1 MKKTILATLCTGVL
15 VSVSAM
21 PLISVHAD
29 EVTPKD
35 SIADFS
41 ITDKDPEHPTDPENG
56 TLTLKEVPSFNY
68 GVVEASSIYSGFTNR
83 TATTDGTLVISDTRL
98 GQSDWT
104 LTADMGEFANEKTS
118 LKGAALDLFATGT
131 LGEDIAGVIKD
142 NGDSTPLA
150 TGNGSHGKDE
160 FVISAENAKLSLGAN
175 PKADLANNDTFE
187 TTINWN
193 LSSTLPVAPT
203 A

>member
-1 MKKTILATLCTGVL
+1 MKKTILATLCTGIL
-15 VSVSAM
+15 VSLSAM
-21 PLISVHAD
+21 PLTTVHAD
-29 EVTPKD
+29 EVSPKD
-35 SIADFS
+35 STADFS
-41 ITDKDPEHPTDPENG
+41 ITDKDPENPTDPENG

-68 GVVEASSIYSGFTNR
+68 GVIEASSIYSGFINR
-83 TATTDGTLVISDTRL
+83 TATTDGALVISDTRL

-104 LTADMGEFANEKTS
+104 LTADMGKFANEKSS
-118 LKGAALDLFATGT
+118 LEGAALDLSANGT
-131 LGEDIAGVIKD
+131 LGEDLAGVIKD
-142 NGDSTPLA
+142 DNSPTELA

-175 PKADLANNDTFE
+175 PKADLANNDTFK

>member
-1 MKKTILATLCTGVL
+1 MKKTILATLCTGIL
-15 VSVSAM
+15 VSLSAM
-21 PLISVHAD
+21 PLTTVHAD
-29 EVTPKD
+29 EVSPKD
-35 SIADFS
+35 STADFS
-41 ITDKDPEHPTDPENG
+41 ITDKDPENPTDPENG

-68 GVVEASSIYSGFTNR
+68 GVIEASSIYSGFTNR

-98 GQSDWT
+98 GQSDWS
-104 LTADMGEFANEKTS
+104 LTADMGKFANEKSS
-118 LKGAALDLFATGT
+118 LEGAALDLSANGT
-131 LGEDIAGVIKD
+131 LGEDLAGVIKD
-142 NGDSTPLA
+142 DNSPTELA
-150 TGNGSHGKDE
+150 TGNGSHGKDK

>member
-1 MKKTILATLCTGVL
+1 MKKTILATLCTGIL

-21 PLISVHAD
+21 PLTSVHAD

-56 TLTLKEVPSFNY
+56 TLTLKQVPSFNY
-68 GVVEASSIYSGFTNR
+68 GILEASSIYSGFTNR
-83 TATTDGTLVISDTRL
+83 TATAEGTLTISDTRL
-98 GQSDWT
+98 GKSDWT
-104 LTADMGEFANEKTS
+104 LTADMGKFENEKTS
-118 LKGAALDLFATGT
+118 LEGAALELAATGT
-131 LGEDIAGVIKD
+131 LGENLAGIIKD
-142 NGDSTPLA
+142 DNSPSELA
-150 TGNGSHGKDE
+150 KGNGSHGKDE

-193 LSSTLPVAPT
+193 LSSTLPVVPEA
-203 A
+203 